1 MVVKDK
7 IIMVMVEAPAH
18 IGSKDMHNG
27 SIEATGAVVKDMLL
41 EGIITAIGPMLWPNA
56 WPRAGCNPM
65 IGPST
70 GADAIHRLLLPGLL
84 LLGLPTPLLGM
95 PPPRLQLPTR
105 IRGRRML
112 SEDNMECA

>member
-41 EGIITAIGPMLWPNA
+41 EGIITAIGPLS
-56 WPRAGCNPM
+56 PRAGCNPM